1 LVNGEPETELVGCTG
16 AYPSTVAVPGSAA
29 CDGQIERMNLFRRL
43 ARDYKWPP
51 YPLARLHFV
60 VFSVLIL
67 ALALTLVAPTNAS
80 AATPAA
86 TLESVLDQASVLA
99 PLETVIVARNGQVV
113 AERGYRGHTTTAP
126 TNIKS
131 ASKLVISALVGIAID
146 KGVLEGTD
154 QPIAPLLTQD
164 LPARL
169 DSRLQRVTIGHL
181 LSMQA
186 GLGSTS
192 GSGYGAWVGSRN
204 WVQAALARPFEDEPG
219 GRMIY
224 STGSTH
230 LLSAILTRQS
240 GRSTLQLAR
249 DWLGPLDG
257 FQITGW
263 TRDPQGIYMGGNE
276 MAMSPRSLLAFGE
289 LYRRGGV
296 TPAGE
301 RLIPGE
307 WIDASWRLRTRSP
320 WTGDGHGYAWFLT
333 QIAGEDVRYGW
344 GYGGQMLYLVP
355 RLGLTVVMTSNEG
368 ASAAQSGHRN
378 ALHQL
383 LGRIITAAAQA
394 DHALG
399 AASLNRVSRNAWTSA
414 HERRSASSW

>member
-1 LVNGEPETELVGCTG
+1 MVNGEPETALVGCIG
-16 AYPSTVAVPGSAA
+16 AYPSTVALLLATVLALISPTSAA
-29 CDGQIERMNLFRRL
+29 
-43 ARDYKWPP
+43 A
-51 YPLARLHFV
+51 
-60 VFSVLIL
+60 
-67 ALALTLVAPTNAS
+67 TTPTAS
-80 AATPAA
+80 
-86 TLESVLDQASVLA
+86 LESVLNQASSLA
-99 PLETVIVARNGQVV
+99 PLETVIVASNGQVV
-113 AERGYRGHTTTAP
+113 AEHGYRGHTTTAP

-154 QPIAPLLTQD
+154 QPVALLLAQD
-164 LPARL
+164 LPAKP
-169 DSRLQRVTIGHL
+169 DPRLQQLTIGHL

-192 GSGYGAWVGSRN
+192 GPGYGAWVGSRN

-249 DWLGPLDG
+249 DWLGPLEG
-257 FQITGW
+257 FQIAGW
-263 TRDPQGIYMGGNE
+263 TQDPQGIYMGGNE

-289 LYRRGGV
+289 LYRTGGV

-301 RLIPGE
+301 RLISRE
-307 WIDASWRLRTRSP
+307 WIDTSWQLRTRSP

-333 QIAGEDVRYGW
+333 RIAGEDVRYGW

-355 RLGLTVVMTSNEG
+355 RLGLTVVMTSNES
-368 ASAAQSGHRN
+368 ASSAQSGHRN
-378 ALHQL
+378 DLHRL
-383 LGRIITAAAQA
+383 LGRIIVAAIQA

-399 AASLNRVSRNAWTSA
+399 TASANRVSKNAWTSA

>member
-1 LVNGEPETELVGCTG
+1 MIASITFPTSR
-16 AYPSTVAVPGSAA
+16 AHAV
-29 CDGQIERMNLFRRL
+29 L
-43 ARDYKWPP
+43 A
-51 YPLARLHFV
+51 HC
-60 VFSVLIL
+60 
-67 ALALTLVAPTNAS
+67 ALALMLTWSIPVQ
-80 AATPAA
+80 AAGTPKTA
-86 TLESVLDQASVLA
+86 TLDGILDQAAALV
-99 PLETVIVARNGQVV
+99 PLETVIVARDGQII
-113 AERGYRGHTTTAP
+113 AERGYRGHLIPAA

-154 QPIAPLLTQD
+154 QQVASLLAPE
-164 LPARL
+164 LPADPDPRL
-169 DSRLQRVTIGHL
+169 LRLTVGNL

-192 GSGYGAWVGSRN
+192 GQNYGAWVGSRN
-204 WVQAALARPFEDEPG
+204 WIRAALARRFEDEPG

-249 DWLGPLDG
+249 DWLEPLDD
-257 FQITGW
+257 FQIASW

-276 MAMSPRSLLAFGE
+276 MAMSPRSMLAFGE

-296 TPAGE
+296 TASGQ
-301 RLIPGE
+301 RLVSQK
-307 WIDASWRLRTRSP
+307 WIDASWQQRTRSP

-333 QIAGEDVRYGW
+333 RIADEYIRYGW

-355 RLGLTVVMTSNEG
+355 RLGLTVVMTSDEH
-368 ASAAQSGHRN
+368 ASAAHSGHRSD
-378 ALHQL
+378 LHRL
-383 LGRIITAAAQA
+383 LASIITSATQA
-394 DHALG
+394 PRTPG
-399 AASLNRVSRNAWTSA
+399 
-414 HERRSASSW
+414 